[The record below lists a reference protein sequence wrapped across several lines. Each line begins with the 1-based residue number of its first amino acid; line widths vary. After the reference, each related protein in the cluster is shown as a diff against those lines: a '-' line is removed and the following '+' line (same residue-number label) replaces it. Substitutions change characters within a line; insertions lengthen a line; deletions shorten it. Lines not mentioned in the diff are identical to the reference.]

1 MRVNLFISSF
11 RKIFLLFLFSVAL
24 ILCNKLLAYILI
36 DDADSYTRLTL
47 NELYNQEADVDV
59 LFLGTS
65 HCYRSLDTSVTDKI
79 LGVNTFNCGS
89 SGQEL
94 DASYA
99 LLVEAGKKY
108 DLKKVYLEMYYN
120 TYGYNNDERTIMT
133 STYIVSDYMKP
144 SVNKI
149 IYMLNS
155 CTADHWINAFF
166 PARRNWRR
174 IFERQYISNLIATKN
189 TAYYKEYK
197 YEESLEDAEY
207 YAGKGYVASNEA
219 IQKGNFSK
227 EGHFLPAMREL
238 SRDNMNDLRR
248 IIKYC
253 DKKDI
258 ELVCFSAPMP
268 DFRLCDAGD
277 YDLYV
282 YYISNLLSQFDIS
295 YYDFNLCRDNYFT
308 YDSNLFM
315 DDEHLNGIGA
325 EKFSEV
331 FSKFF
336 CGDIST
342 DQLFYSSYKEK
353 IGDQNEQ
360 IYGLIYRIDFLED
373 VKNISFETVQNREFD
388 YCASVFKKVENMEDF
403 TEVQILKA
411 LGTIS
416 LPVTEKGQLLIYIFN
431 DEILVAGG
439 GEKTNEIIINY

>member
-1 MRVNLFISSF
+1 MMRVNLFISSF
-11 RKIFLLFLFSVAL
+11 RKILLLFLFLVAL
-24 ILCNKLLAYILI
+24 ILCNELLTYMLI
-36 DDADSYTRLTL
+36 DDTDSYTRLTM
-47 NELYNQEADVDV
+47 NELYHQEANVDV

-120 TYGYNNDERTIMT
+120 TYGYDNDERTVMT
-133 STYIVSDYMKP
+133 STYIVSDYMKL
-144 SVNKI
+144 SMNKI
-149 IYMLNS
+149 LYMLNS
-155 CTADHWINAFF
+155 CTAEHWINAFF

-174 IFERQYISNLIATKN
+174 IFESQYISNLIAIKN
-189 TAYYKEYK
+189 TDYYKDYK
-197 YEESLEDAEY
+197 YEEPPGAAEY

-219 IQKGNFSK
+219 ILKENFSK
-227 EGHFLPAMREL
+227 EGHFLPAMRDL
-238 SRDNMNDLRR
+238 SSDNMNDLKR
-248 IIKYC
+248 IIEYC

-258 ELVCFSAPMP
+258 ELICFSAPMP

-282 YYISNLLSQFDIS
+282 YYISNLLSQFDIP

-336 CGDIST
+336 CGDISS

-353 IGDQNEQ
+353 ICDKNEQ
-360 IYGLIYRIDFLED
+360 TYGLIYSIDFLED
-373 VKNISFETVQNREFD
+373 VKNISFEAVQNREFD
-388 YCASVFKKVENMEDF
+388 YCASVFKKAGNMEDF
-403 TEVQILKA
+403 TEVQFQKA
-411 LGTIS
+411 LDTIS
-416 LPVTEKGQLLIYIFN
+416 LPVSETGQLLIYIFN
-431 DEILVAGG
+431 DEILVGG
-439 GEKTNEIIINY
+439 VKRPMR